1 MVGKR
6 WRLFN
11 SNQLTS
17 PDKILKF
24 LEVLLNFVK
33 REEADADILHRF
45 LQAERAQN
53 IIKNKQFLFVLRQN
67 HPVGVM
73 ISIHSLKPV
82 FYISNVYAYFTCL
95 RVSKYVSGFLVYGV
109 NFPLTLQKRKLNLQQ
124 LRMFLTKISSPWI
137 EI

>member
-1 MVGKR
+1 M
-6 WRLFN
+6 
-11 SNQLTS
+11 
-17 PDKILKF
+17 
-24 LEVLLNFVK
+24 NFVK

-124 LRMFLTKISSPWI
+124 LRMFLTKISSP
-137 EI
+137 